1 MKDIERPKVTP
12 ANAAE
17 WGSDVA
23 ARMLRELDI
32 PYISLNPGASY
43 RGFHDSLV
51 NHLGNETPQMLLCL
65 NEDHVVSIAHGYAK
79 VTGKAMACVLH
90 SNVGLLHG
98 AMGIFNAWCDRAP
111 MIVVGAT
118 GPVAPEKRRPWI
130 DWIHTAKD
138 QGALLRDYIKWDDEP
153 RSPHGIVEAFLR
165 GNQLTN
171 SQPTAPVYIC
181 LDAGLQEQ
189 KLDEPLAIPTTARY
203 QPAATPRANPADV
216 EAVAQMLAAAK
227 NPLILFGR
235 AGRDQAAWDR
245 RVRLAE
251 LSGASVM
258 TSIRERAVFPTDH
271 GLHVVPPF
279 YWLSPTAK
287 EIVRQADVIVSFDW
301 VDLNGFL
308 LQMTRATESYP
319 AKIAHVSLDAAL
331 HRGWSMD
338 YFALPPVD
346 VPIAAGADTVV
357 EDVLALLEQK
367 LAGKAKWDGTSR
379 STYPVPAFS
388 ANAQAE
394 LAPRDIEVALAKMRE
409 AEPEGAERFTLA
421 HVTIGWAGDAYHFRD
436 PYDFMGHDGGAG
448 LAAGPGLTVGVA
460 LAMKDE
466 ARPVV
471 SVLGDGD
478 FLQGVTALWTAAHY
492 GIPAL
497 FIVSNN
503 RSNFNDEIHQ
513 EAVAKAR
520 ARPPENRWIGQ
531 RIDEP
536 AVDLA
541 GMARCQ
547 GVEAEGP
554 IKTVAELEEALKRG
568 LAAVRAG
575 KPYLLDVH
583 VTPGYANP
591 PLSRGA

>member
-1 MKDIERPKVTP
+1 MKELERPNVEP
-12 ANAAE
+12 SAAAE

-23 ARMLRELDI
+23 ADMLRALDI

-79 VTGKAMACVLH
+79 VTDKAMACVLH

-98 AMGIFNAWCDRAP
+98 SMGIFNAWCDRAP
-111 MIVVGAT
+111 MIIVGAT

-138 QGALLRDYIKWDDEP
+138 QGALVRDYTKWDDEP
-153 RSPHGIVEAFLR
+153 RSAPGIVEAFLR
-165 GNQLTN
+165 GAQITN
-171 SQPTAPVYIC
+171 SEPRAPVYIC

-189 KLDEPLAIPTTARY
+189 KLDKPVTAPSPARY
-203 QPAATPRANPADV
+203 QPPAQPRASAADAQ
-216 EAVAQMLAAAK
+216 AVADLLVGAK

-235 AGRDQAAWDR
+235 GSRAQDAWDR
-245 RVRLAE
+245 RVKLAE
-251 LSGASVM
+251 MVGGSVM

-308 LQMTRATESYP
+308 LQITRNTEAYP
-319 AKIAHVSLDAAL
+319 AKIAHVSMDSVL

-346 VPIAAGADTVV
+346 VPVMAGADGFL
-357 EDVLALLEQK
+357 EDVLKLVEAALP
-367 LAGKAKWDGTSR
+367 GGRKWDGRSR
-379 STYPVPAFS
+379 NTAPEPAYSES
-388 ANAQAE
+388 AATE
-394 LAPRDIEVALAKMRE
+394 LAPRDIEVALAKIRGTE
-409 AEPEGAERFTLA
+409 TFTLA
-421 HVTIGWAGDAYHFRD
+421 HVTIGWAGNAYHFRD
-436 PYDFMGHDGGAG
+436 PLDFLGHDGGAG
-448 LAAGPGLTVGVA
+448 LAAGPGLTVGAA
-460 LAMKDE
+460 LALKDTG
-466 ARPVV
+466 RPVV

-478 FLQGVTALWTAAHY
+478 FMQGNSALWTAAHY

-497 FIVSNN
+497 FIISNN

-513 EAVAKAR
+513 EAVAR
-520 ARPPENRWIGQ
+520 ARQRPVENRWIGQ
-531 RIDEP
+531 RMSEPEIDHS
-536 AVDLA
+536 
-541 GMARCQ
+541 GIARAQ

-554 IKTVAELEEALKRG
+554 VKTLADLEAAIRRG
-568 LAAVRAG
+568 LEAVRAG
-575 KPYLLDVH
+575 RPYLIDAH
-583 VTPGYANP
+583 VAPGYANP
-591 PLSRGA
+591 PLSRGE

>member
-1 MKDIERPKVTP
+1 MKHIERPKLQNQSKP
-12 ANAAE
+12 E

-23 ARMLRELDI
+23 AAMLRALDI

-51 NHLGNETPQMLLCL
+51 NLLGNESPQMLLCL

-79 VTGKAMACVLH
+79 VTDKPMACVLH

-98 AMGIFNAWCDRAP
+98 SMGIFNAWCDRVP

-138 QGALLRDYIKWDDEP
+138 QGALLRDFIKWDDEP
-153 RSPHGIVEAFLR
+153 RSPEGIVEAFLR
-165 GNQLTN
+165 GNQLT
-171 SQPTAPVYIC
+171 STSPRAPVYIC

-189 KLDEPLAIPTTARY
+189 KLDAPLSLPDPARY
-203 QPAATPRANPADV
+203 KPLPTPSASIQDI
-216 EAVAQMLAAAK
+216 EAVADLLAQAK
-227 NPLILFGR
+227 SPLLLMGR
-235 AGRDQAAWDR
+235 ANRDQVAWDR
-245 RVRLAE
+245 RVKLAE
-251 LSGASVM
+251 LAGASVM
-258 TSIRERAVFPTDH
+258 TSIRERSVFPTEH
-271 GLHVVPPF
+271 PLHVVPPF

-287 EIVRQADVIVSFDW
+287 EVVKAADVIVSLDW
-301 VDLNGFL
+301 VDVNGLL
-308 LQMTRATESYP
+308 LQVTRKTDKVTT
-319 AKIAHVSLDAAL
+319 KIVHVSLDSSL

-338 YFALPPVD
+338 YFGLPPVD
-346 VPIAAGADTVV
+346 VPVNAGADVFV
-357 EDVLALLEQK
+357 EQLLPVLEKK
-367 LAGKAKWDGTSR
+367 LAGKKKWDGKSR
-379 STYPVPAFS
+379 NTAPA
-388 ANAQAE
+388 AE
-394 LAPRDIEVALAKMRE
+394 YSERAATEIAPRDVEVALSKIR
-409 AEPEGAERFTLA
+409 GSQKFTVA
-421 HVTIGWAGDAYHFRD
+421 HVTIGWAANAYHFRD
-436 PYDFMGHDGGAG
+436 PLDFLGHDGGAG

-460 LAMKDE
+460 LAMRDKDPS
-466 ARPVV
+466 RPVV

-513 EAVAKAR
+513 EAVAKTR
-520 ARPPENRWIGQ
+520 GRPPENRWIGQ
-531 RIDEP
+531 KIADP
-536 AVDLA
+536 TVDLVA
-541 GMARCQ
+541 MARGQ

-554 IKTVAELEEALKRG
+554 VTGIAELEAAIQRG
-568 LAAVRAG
+568 LNAVRSG
-575 KPYLLDVH
+575 KPYLIDAH

-591 PLSRGA
+591 PLSRGE

>member
-1 MKDIERPKVTP
+1 MKNIERPAVTQSETV
-12 ANAAE
+12 E

-23 ARMLRELDI
+23 ARMLRALDI
-32 PYISLNPGASY
+32 PYIALNPGASY

-51 NHLGNETPQMLLCL
+51 NHLGNEQPQMLLCL

-79 VTGKAMACVLH
+79 ATDKAMAAVLH

-98 AMGIFNAWCDRAP
+98 SMGLFNAWCDRAP

-130 DWIHTAKD
+130 DWIHTSKD
-138 QGALLRDYIKWDDEP
+138 QGALVRDFTKWDDEP

-165 GNQLTN
+165 GAQLTE
-171 SQPTAPVYIC
+171 SEPSAPVYIC

-189 KLDEPLAIPTTARY
+189 KLEQPLTIPSTERFK
-203 QPAATPRANPADV
+203 PAPSPRAGAADI
-216 EAVAQMLAAAK
+216 EAIAEMLATAK

-235 AGRDQAAWDR
+235 GSRDADAWAR

-258 TSIRERAVFPTDH
+258 TSIRERSVFPTDH
-271 GLHVVPPF
+271 GLHIVPPF
-279 YWLSPTAK
+279 YWLSPEAK
-287 EIVRQADVIVSFDW
+287 EKVRAADVIVSFDW

-308 LQMTRATESYP
+308 LQLTRSTETYP
-319 AKIAHVSLDAAL
+319 AKIAHVSVDSIL

-346 VPIAAGADTVV
+346 VPVMAGADGAV
-357 EDVLALLEQK
+357 EDVLAVLEQK
-367 LAGKAKWDGTSR
+367 LGGKSRWDGKSR
-379 STYPVPAFS
+379 NSHPVPAYS
-388 ANAQAE
+388 ENAAKE
-394 LAPRDIEVALAKMRE
+394 MAPRDIEVALAKVRGE
-409 AEPEGAERFTLA
+409 ETFTLA
-421 HVTIGWAGDAYHFRD
+421 HVTIGWAGNAYHFRD
-436 PYDFMGHDGGAG
+436 PLDFMGHDGGAG
-448 LAAGPGLTVGVA
+448 LAAGPGLTIGVA
-460 LAMKDE
+460 LALKE
-466 ARPVV
+466 AGRPVV

-478 FLQGVTALWTAAHY
+478 FMQGVSALWTAAHY

-513 EAVAKAR
+513 EAVAKMR
-520 ARPPENRWIGQ
+520 GRPPENRWIGQ
-531 RIDEP
+531 RISDPEL
-536 AVDLA
+536 DLA
-541 GMARCQ
+541 AMARAQ

-554 IKTVAELEEALKRG
+554 VKTIADLEAAIRKG
-568 LAAVRAG
+568 LEVVRSG
-575 KPYLLDVH
+575 KPYFIDAH
-583 VTPGYANP
+583 VTPGYSNP
-591 PLSRGA
+591 PLSRGE